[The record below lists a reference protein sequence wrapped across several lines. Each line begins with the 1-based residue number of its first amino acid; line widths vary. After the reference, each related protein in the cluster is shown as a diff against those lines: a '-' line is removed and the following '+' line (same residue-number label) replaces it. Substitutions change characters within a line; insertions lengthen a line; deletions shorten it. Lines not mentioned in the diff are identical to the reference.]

1 MSSNIAKNEKWYK
14 PYDPIIWI
22 ALLVIFIAVMTYQGN
37 NSGYD
42 NKEISFNK
50 NITTIKEA
58 IDETDKI
65 IKKKYGDKYQLY
77 SISGNSINIH
87 KDVNIQPDLQI
98 SYLKVKG
105 SPRKVIEYNVSLED
119 DKIQSTY
126 ISTNPYLEKE
136 VKFEYKQEKLDINK
150 ILNIVESKVDMEKVR
165 SGYDPYLNFNIID
178 NEMSIDVGY
187 YKSMK
192 NSGVDYN
199 SGINYRFIVDIKTQR
214 IKSESTEGVS

>member
-1 MSSNIAKNEKWYK
+1 MGSNIGKSEKWYK

-22 ALLVIFIAVMTYQGN
+22 VLLVVFAVVMAYQDN

-58 IDETDKI
+58 VNETNKI
-65 IKKKYGDKYQLY
+65 VKEKYGDKYQLY
-77 SISGNSINIH
+77 SISGNSNNIH
-87 KDVNIQPDLQI
+87 KDVDIQPDLQI
-98 SYLKVKG
+98 SYLKKG
-105 SPRKVIEYNVSLED
+105 SPRKVIEYSVSLED
-119 DKIQSTY
+119 DKIQNTY

-136 VKFEYKQEKLDINK
+136 VKFNYNPEKLDINN
-150 ILNIVESKVDMEKVR
+150 ILNIVQSKVDMEKVR
-165 SGYDPYLNFNIID
+165 SGYDPYLNFYMID

-199 SGINYRFIVDIKTQR
+199 SGVSYRFIVDLKTQK
-214 IKSESTEGVS
+214 IKSESTEGVR

>member
-1 MSSNIAKNEKWYK
+1 MGGNIGKSKKWYK

-22 ALLVIFIAVMTYQGN
+22 VLLVVFAVVMAYQDN

-58 IDETDKI
+58 VNETNKI
-65 IKKKYGDKYQLY
+65 VKEKYGDKYQLY
-77 SISGNSINIH
+77 SISGNSNNIH
-87 KDVNIQPDLQI
+87 KDVDIQPDLQI
-98 SYLKVKG
+98 SYLKKG
-105 SPRKVIEYNVSLED
+105 SPRKVIEYSVSLED
-119 DKIQSTY
+119 DKIQNTY

-136 VKFEYKQEKLDINK
+136 IKFNYNPEKLDINN

-165 SGYDPYLNFNIID
+165 SGYDPYLNFYMID

-199 SGINYRFIVDIKTQR
+199 SGVSYRFIVDLKTQK
-214 IKSESTEGVS
+214 IKSESTEGVR

>member
-1 MSSNIAKNEKWYK
+1 MGGNIGKSKKWYK

-22 ALLVIFIAVMTYQGN
+22 VLLVVFAVVMAYQDN

-58 IDETDKI
+58 VNETNKI
-65 IKKKYGDKYQLY
+65 VKEKYGDKYQLY
-77 SISGNSINIH
+77 SISGNSNNIH
-87 KDVNIQPDLQI
+87 KDVDIQPDLQI
-98 SYLKVKG
+98 SYLKKG
-105 SPRKVIEYNVSLED
+105 SPRKVIEYSVSLED
-119 DKIQSTY
+119 DKIQNTY

-136 VKFEYKQEKLDINK
+136 VKFNYNPEKLDINN
-150 ILNIVESKVDMEKVR
+150 ILNIVQSKVDMEKVR
-165 SGYDPYLNFNIID
+165 SGYDPYLNFYMID

-199 SGINYRFIVDIKTQR
+199 SGVSYRFIVDLKTQK
-214 IKSESTEGVS
+214 IKSESTEGVR

>member
-1 MSSNIAKNEKWYK
+1 MGGNIGKSKKWYK

-22 ALLVIFIAVMTYQGN
+22 VLLVVFAVVMAYQDN

-58 IDETDKI
+58 VNETNKI
-65 IKKKYGDKYQLY
+65 VKEKYGDKYQLY
-77 SISGNSINIH
+77 SISGNSSNIH
-87 KDVNIQPDLQI
+87 KDVDIQPDLQI
-98 SYLKVKG
+98 SYLKKG
-105 SPRKVIEYNVSLED
+105 SPRKVIEYSVSLED
-119 DKIQSTY
+119 DKIQNTY

-136 VKFEYKQEKLDINK
+136 VKFNYNPEKLDINN

-165 SGYDPYLNFNIID
+165 SGYDPYLNFYMID

-199 SGINYRFIVDIKTQR
+199 SGVSYRFIVDLKTQK
-214 IKSESTEGVS
+214 IKSESTEGVR